1 MSVSFYYVVESLYF
15 CIFKRSFMAKESK
28 GGAAKDLGLET
39 DKQLRKVLGKWE
51 LLYLSLGGIIG
62 SGWLFGS
69 LYAGA
74 YAGGAAIISWIIA
87 GILVLFIGLAYSE
100 IGSAIPKSGAIVR
113 YPHYTHGG
121 LVGYLLAWAYF
132 LSAASVAPIEATA
145 AVTYLSYFFHPLTV
159 SGVLTPL
166 GYALAYVLLVL
177 FTILNYFGA
186 KAVGLVSHI
195 AGWWKLIIPTVTIVL
210 LIALYFHPSN
220 LTAGGGFFPSAS
232 LTASGFSG
240 FAAVLYAIPTTGVI
254 FAYLGFR
261 QSVDYGGEGRNP
273 RKDIPFAVIGSLLIA
288 LVIYTL
294 LQIAFTGAI
303 NWKAAWYV
311 NSSGVPVFPLAVGNW
326 SGLAHSNYTT
336 GPFYAEFVHASVFG
350 PVLALFSIWAII
362 LLIDAVISPSG
373 TGWIYIGTT
382 TRVIYGFAADGY
394 LPSAFLKLG
403 KTKIPIW
410 SLIASL
416 IIGAIFLIPFPS
428 WISLVGFIS
437 SATVFTY
444 IMGGIALTGLRRV
457 APDLKRPYKL
467 SGASIIAPLATMAA
481 GLIVYWSGFTT
492 LFYLFTAIFV
502 GLPIFFGFYA
512 LKELKLNKAL
522 AATLGIVD
530 IVITLALAFLF
541 YGATSGLTAANN
553 LWFAIY
559 YIVMA
564 ALVFGNIF
572 ALLKLV
578 KSEDVKNEIKAGV
591 WLPVYMFVM
600 YLLSYFGAFG
610 LYTVIPFPYDTI
622 AAAAITIGFHYWASY
637 STIRTKAL
645 DEIIETAVKEGV

>member
-1 MSVSFYYVVESLYF
+1 
-15 CIFKRSFMAKESK
+15 MAKESK
-28 GGAAKDLGLET
+28 GGVAKDLGLES
-39 DKQLRKVLGKWE
+39 DKQLRKVLNKWE

-74 YAGGAAIISWIIA
+74 YAGGAAVLSWIIA
-87 GILVLFIGLAYSE
+87 GILVLFIGLAYAELS
-100 IGSAIPKSGAIVR
+100 SAMPKSGAIVR

-121 LVGYLLAWAYF
+121 LLGYLMAWAYF
-132 LSAASVAPIEATA
+132 LSASSVAPIEATA
-145 AVTYLSYFFHPLTV
+145 SVTYLSYFYHPLTV

-166 GYALAYVLLVL
+166 GYALAYTLLIL

-186 KAVGLVSHI
+186 KAVGAVSHI
-195 AGWWKLIIPTVTIVL
+195 AGWWKLIIPSLTIIL
-210 LIALYFHPSN
+210 LLAFYFHPSN
-220 LTAGGGFFPSAS
+220 FSVGGGFFPSAS

-273 RKDIPFAVIGSLLIA
+273 HKDIPFAVIGSLLIA

-294 LQIAFTGAI
+294 LQVAFTGAI

-311 NSSGVPVFPLAVGNW
+311 NETTGQPQFPLAVGNW
-326 SGLAHSNYTT
+326 SGLAHSNYTE
-336 GPFYAEFVHASVFG
+336 GPFYAEFVKANVFG
-350 PVLALFSIWAII
+350 PILALFSVFAVL
-362 LLIDAVISPSG
+362 LLIDAVVSPSG

-394 LPSAFLKLG
+394 LPGAFLKLG

-416 IIGAIFLIPFPS
+416 IIGAIFLIPFPA

-444 IMGGIALTGLRRV
+444 IMGGIGLAGLRRV
-457 APDLKRPYKL
+457 APDMKRPFKL
-467 SGASIIAPLATMAA
+467 TGAEIIAPIATIAA

-502 GLPIFFGFYA
+502 GLPIFFTFYA
-512 LKELKLNKAL
+512 LKELKLSTGT
-522 AATLGIVD
+522 AAGLGIADV
-530 IVITLALAFLF
+530 VITVGLAYLF
-541 YGATSGLTAANN
+541 YIKTAGLSSANN

-559 YIVMA
+559 YVVMA
-564 ALVFGNIF
+564 ALIFGNVFG
-572 ALLKLV
+572 LLKMA
-578 KSEDVKNEIKAGV
+578 KSEDVKNEIKAGI
-591 WLPVYMFVM
+591 WLPTYMFII
-600 YLLSYFGAFG
+600 YLISYFGAFG
-610 LYTVIPFPYDTI
+610 LNTVIPFPYDTLL
-622 AAAAITIGFHYWASY
+622 AVLVTLGFHYWAVR
-637 STIRTKAL
+637 STIRTKAI
-645 DEIIETAVKEGV
+645 DEIIEATKTGV